1 MQYKLTDLSMLI
13 GREKE
18 IAALNEMLQSNSSE
32 LIAVYGRRRVGK
44 TFLIRECYKKNTVF
58 EIAGYY
64 RGSMR
69 DQLRNFH
76 SQLTRNSKKINK
88 HPIPKDWFAA
98 FELLESYLNSQRKPD
113 KKVVFIDE
121 FPWLATTRS
130 KFLTAFE
137 HFWNTYCTK
146 RNDIV
151 VVICGSAASF
161 MVNRVIRNKGGLHNR
176 ITCKIPLKP
185 FNLYETEKFLKSKKI
200 GLSHYDIIQLYM
212 TIGGIPF
219 YLNKIKRGESVAQ
232 NIDRLCF
239 QNEGDLVNEF
249 RDVFT
254 SLFSNSKAHDKMIRV
269 LAKTRKGITRK
280 ELLKKC
286 NFGSGGAYSNTLDEL
301 IESGFVH
308 QYAPFGKKSRDSLY
322 RLSDEYSLFY
332 LKFMEANLG
341 QGTGTWARLSQKQ
354 TYKSWIGFTFE
365 SICLKHTQ
373 QIKKELGV
381 EKIYSIHSNWC
392 NDKAQIDLLID
403 RDDRIINLCEMKFYN
418 APFTINK
425 KEYNDIRDK
434 LIQFK
439 DATKTRK
446 NVFVVMI
453 TTFGIAE
460 NSYSLELVTNSLT
473 IECLFQKID

>member
-1 MQYKLTDLSMLI
+1 MLI
-13 GREKE
+13 GRKKE
-18 IAALNEMLQSNSSE
+18 ISALNEMLRSNSSE

-58 EIAGYY
+58 EITGYY

-76 SQLTRNSKKINK
+76 SQLKGNSAKINK
-88 HPIPKDWFAA
+88 HQIPRDWFTA
-98 FELLESYLNSQRKPD
+98 FELLESYIDGLRKPG

-121 FPWLATTRS
+121 FPWLATARS

-146 RNDIV
+146 RNDLV

-176 ITCKIPLKP
+176 ITCQIPLKP
-185 FNLYETEKFLKSKKI
+185 FNLNETEKFLKSKKI
-200 GLSHYDIIQLYM
+200 GLTHYDIIQLYM

-219 YLNKIKRGESVAQ
+219 YLNKIKRGESVVQ

-239 QNEGDLVNEF
+239 ENDGDLVNEF
-249 RDVFT
+249 HEVFT
-254 SLFSNSKAHDKMIRV
+254 SLFSNSKAHEKMTRV
-269 LAKTRKGITRK
+269 LAKTRKGITRN
-280 ELLKKC
+280 ELLEKSSL
-286 NFGSGGAYSNTLDEL
+286 GSGGAYSGTLDEL

-308 QYAPFGKKSRDSLY
+308 QYTSFGKKSRESLY
-322 RLSDEYSLFY
+322 RLSDEYSLFF
-332 LKFMEANLG
+332 LKFMEPNLG

-354 TYKSWIGFTFE
+354 TYKSWSGFTFE
-365 SICLKHTQ
+365 SICLKHIQ

-381 EKIYSIHSNWC
+381 DKIYSIYSNWC

-403 RDDRIINLCEMKFYN
+403 RDDRIINLCEIKFYN

-425 KEYNDIRDK
+425 KEYNDIRNK

-439 DATKTRK
+439 DSTKTKK
-446 NVFVVMI
+446 NVLVVTI
-453 TTFGIAE
+453 TTFGIVE
-460 NSYSLELVTNSLT
+460 NSYSIELVTNSLT
-473 IECLFQKID
+473 MDCLFLPIQ

>member
-1 MQYKLTDLSMLI
+1 MLI

-18 IAALNEMLQSNSSE
+18 IEALNEMLHSNSSE

-58 EIAGYY
+58 EITGYY

-76 SQLTRNSKKINK
+76 SQLTRNSTKINK

-98 FELLESYLNSQRKPD
+98 FELLESYLNGHRKPD

-146 RNDIV
+146 RNDLV

-185 FNLYETEKFLKSKKI
+185 FNLYETEKFLRSKKI

-219 YLNKIKRGESVAQ
+219 YLNNIKRGESVAQ

-286 NFGSGGAYSNTLDEL
+286 NLGSGGAYSNTLDEL

-308 QYAPFGKKSRDSLY
+308 QYTPFGKKSRDSLY

-332 LKFMEANLG
+332 LKFMETNLG

-354 TYKSWIGFTFE
+354 TYKSWTGFTFE

-381 EKIYSIHSNWC
+381 EKIYSIHSNWY

-425 KEYNDIRDK
+425 KEYNDIRNK

>member
-1 MQYKLTDLSMLI
+1 MLI
-13 GREKE
+13 GRKKE
-18 IAALNEMLQSNSSE
+18 IEALNEMLQSNSSE

-44 TFLIRECYKKNTVF
+44 TFLIRECYKNNTVF
-58 EIAGYY
+58 EVTGYY

-76 SQLTRNSKKINK
+76 SQLKRNYKRIDK
-88 HPIPKDWFAA
+88 HPIPKDWFKA
-98 FELLESYLNSQRKPD
+98 FELLESYLDSQRKPE

-121 FPWLATTRS
+121 LPWLATTRS

-146 RNDIV
+146 RNDLV

-161 MVNRVIRNKGGLHNR
+161 MVNRIIRNKGGLYNR

-185 FNLYETEKFLKSKKI
+185 FNLDETEKFLQSKKI
-200 GLSHYDIIQLYM
+200 GLNHYDMIQLYM

-219 YLNKIKRGESVAQ
+219 YLNKIKRGESVVQ

-239 QNEGDLVNEF
+239 EDEGDLVNEF

-254 SLFSNSKAHDKMIRV
+254 SLFSNSIAHENMIRV
-269 LAKTRKGITRK
+269 LAKTRKGISRN
-280 ELLKKC
+280 ELLKKSGL
-286 NFGSGGAYSNTLDEL
+286 GSGGAYSNTLDEL
-301 IESGFVH
+301 IISGFVH
-308 QYAPFGKKSRDSLY
+308 QYASFGKKSRESLY
-322 RLSDEYSLFY
+322 RLTDEYSLFY
-332 LKFMEANLG
+332 LRYIEPNLG

-354 TYKSWIGFTFE
+354 TYKSWAGFAFE

-373 QIKKELGV
+373 QIKKELGI
-381 EKIYSIHSNWC
+381 EKVYSIHSNWC

-403 RDDRIINLCEMKFYN
+403 RDDRIINLCEMKFHN
-418 APFTINK
+418 APFVINK
-425 KEYNDIRDK
+425 KEYNNIRNK
-434 LIQFK
+434 LFQFRNS
-439 DATKTRK
+439 TKTRK

-453 TTFGIAE
+453 TTYGIEE
-460 NSYSLELVTNSLT
+460 NSYSLELITNSLT
-473 IECLFQKID
+473 MDCLFQKVD

>member
-1 MQYKLTDLSMLI
+1 MQHKLTDLSMLI

-58 EIAGYY
+58 EITGYY

-146 RNDIV
+146 RNDLV

-286 NFGSGGAYSNTLDEL
+286 NLGSGGAYSNTLDEL

-354 TYKSWIGFTFE
+354 TYKSWTGFTFE

-460 NSYSLELVTNSLT
+460 NSYSLELVTTSLT